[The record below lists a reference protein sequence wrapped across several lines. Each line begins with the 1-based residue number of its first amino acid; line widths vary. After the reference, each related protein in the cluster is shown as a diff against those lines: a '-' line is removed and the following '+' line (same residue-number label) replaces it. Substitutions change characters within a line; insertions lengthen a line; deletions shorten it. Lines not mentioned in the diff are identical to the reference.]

1 MTFDAITPPLLT
13 LDDLNRMSADQA
25 APLLQSC
32 CGAREWVSRMLD
44 RRPFHQL
51 DALLSTADHVWRSLS
66 SADWLEAFS
75 HHPRLGEQR
84 AHAATTTMARDWSA
98 AEQSRIS
105 DATQIARAAL
115 ADANR
120 AYEARFGYICIICA
134 TGKSVEDLLAITR
147 SRLANTPAVELPVAA
162 EEQRKITRL
171 RLARLV
177 EATPTQLSA

>member
-1 MTFDAITPPLLT
+1 MTLNAITLPVLT
-13 LDDLNRMSADQA
+13 LADLNRMSADQA

-44 RRPFHQL
+44 RRPFDQL
-51 DALLSTADHVWRSLS
+51 DALLSTADDVWRSLS

-75 HHPRLGEQR
+75 HHPRLGEKR
-84 AHAATTTMARDWSA
+84 AHATTTTMARDWSA
-98 AEQSRIS
+98 AEQSRVS
-105 DATQIARAAL
+105 DATDIARAAL

-120 AYEARFGYICIICA
+120 AYELRFGYICIICA
-134 TGKSVEDLLAITR
+134 TGKSADDLLTITR

-171 RLARLV
+171 RLARLIG
-177 EATPTQLSA
+177 ATPTLVSA